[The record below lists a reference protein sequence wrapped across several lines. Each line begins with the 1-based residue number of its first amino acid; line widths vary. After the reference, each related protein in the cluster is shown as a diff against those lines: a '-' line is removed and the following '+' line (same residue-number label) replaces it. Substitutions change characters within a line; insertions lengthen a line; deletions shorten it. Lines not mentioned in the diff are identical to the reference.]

1 MAIGLTDRTISIAKE
16 KSQHGAK
23 PGDLS
28 TYTNF
33 CSSLDG
39 GVCRTSS
46 FDGGVICTSSFDG
59 GVICTSSF
67 DGGVSKTKAPSSCS
81 DGGVRNCTS
90 MHDG

>member
-1 MAIGLTDRTISIAKE
+1 MCVMAIGLTDRTISIAKE

-59 GVICTSSF
+59 GV
-67 DGGVSKTKAPSSCS
+67 SKTKAPSSCS